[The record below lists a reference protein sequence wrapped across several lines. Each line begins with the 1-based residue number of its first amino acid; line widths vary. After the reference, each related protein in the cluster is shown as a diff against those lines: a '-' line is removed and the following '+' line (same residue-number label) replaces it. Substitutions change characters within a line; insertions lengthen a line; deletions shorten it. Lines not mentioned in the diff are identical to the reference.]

1 LNNRMST
8 NFQDL
13 QKRGLLQIGT
23 GCRISPYA
31 IFESTDTRGTDSPIV
46 IGDKCRV
53 EAGAILYGGTKLD
66 SEVVVEEYVIVG
78 KSEYGYAV
86 GKVYDG
92 SGAETMIGRGVV
104 LRSRCTIYG
113 GTMVGIN
120 STIGHGTLL
129 RSYVQ
134 VGENSQIGQGLSVE
148 RDVKIGNFVRCS
160 PLSHITSSVVL
171 EDRVFLGAGIKT
183 INDKLMIWKQ
193 DGIEPELT
201 PPYFEYGARIGSGS
215 TIGPGVRI
223 GREALIGSGSNVT
236 HDIPAFSIAYGNPAK
251 IVGTINSQRL
261 SR

>member
-1 LNNRMST
+1 MFT

-31 IFESTDTRGTDSPIV
+31 IFESTDTRGTDLPIA
-46 IGDKCRV
+46 IGDRCRV
-53 EAGAILYGGTKLD
+53 ETGAILYGGTKLD

-92 SGAETMIGRGVV
+92 SGAETKIGHGAI

-113 GTMVGIN
+113 GTVVGTD

-134 VGENSQIGQGLSVE
+134 VGENTQIGQGLSVE
-148 RDVKIGNFVRCS
+148 RNVRIGNYVRCS

-193 DGIEPELT
+193 DGVEPDLT
-201 PPYFEYGARIGSGS
+201 PPYFEYGAKIGSGS

-251 IVGTINSQRL
+251 VVGTVNSQRL